1 MRDLMCAEGM
11 AEGGGRRAAGG
22 AAGGVRR
29 PPILSAL
36 PLSNSFPKI
45 SNHPHTTPKFKNE

>member
-1 MRDLMCAEGM
+1 MRDLRCAEGM
-11 AEGGGRRAAGG
+11 AEGGGVGRRVG
-22 AAGGVRR
+22 RR
-29 PPILSAL
+29 EGFVAL

>member
-22 AAGGVRR
+22 AAGEGFV
-29 PPILSAL
+29 AL